1 MFEPLRRCDEPVG
14 IAITRVFDAPRER
27 VWKEWTEASRFAGWF
42 GGPGIVVPVT
52 SVSID
57 LRPGGAWEATT
68 LAFGRDGR
76 DVRWHGRYLE
86 IVTPE
91 RLEFTITTGVHPAEV
106 ATVLLS
112 ALGSRTE
119 MVFRQRGNLSAAEY
133 ERVSNAWSLEFDCM
147 TARLADGEASSAFM
161 RPSGADP
168 RGRT

>member
-1 MFEPLRRCDEPVG
+1 MFEPLRRGDEPVG

-91 RLEFTITTGVHPAEV
+91 RRENDVLQCRSKRASQAE
-106 ATVLLS
+106 
-112 ALGSRTE
+112 
-119 MVFRQRGNLSAAEY
+119 
-133 ERVSNAWSLEFDCM
+133 
-147 TARLADGEASSAFM
+147 
-161 RPSGADP
+161 RPRRWLHS
-168 RGRT
+168 